1 MGTPLTI
8 DVFDREPK
16 FDVRTAEVKNYT
28 QQKTFE
34 YRPITDCRNR
44 EVPKLCYPDH
54 PNEIPQPHQSM
65 GLLDEVQ
72 ALKEQVQNLSTE
84 VRQNKESQDNF
95 QKSVEVDRKFSE
107 MVQGSSPLFAVQD
120 LVKELVQA
128 CDDKARKC
136 IPQFPKLQGRFP
148 VSETRQV
155 PGAYDWLLKQLAKG
169 DGDARECSELVHTHV
184 PEMPLTFDV
193 KAMLASLTSY
203 REAKK
208 QRDLRG
214 HPCSRSPK
222 VDDIIRF
229 VETLVKGENPL
240 PEPYK
245 DTDKRLVEIAVS
257 HWLKTHKQKA
267 GPVGRFKRVLKRK
280 DATSIL
286 CNLTNV

>member
-107 MVQGSSPLFAVQD
+107 MVQVWSL
-120 LVKELVQA
+120 L
-128 CDDKARKC
+128 
-136 IPQFPKLQGRFP
+136 
-148 VSETRQV
+148 
-155 PGAYDWLLKQLAKG
+155 PGQ
-169 DGDARECSELVHTHV
+169 
-184 PEMPLTFDV
+184 TFDIE
-193 KAMLASLTSY
+193 L
-203 REAKK
+203 
-208 QRDLRG
+208 
-214 HPCSRSPK
+214 
-222 VDDIIRF
+222 
-229 VETLVKGENPL
+229 
-240 PEPYK
+240 
-245 DTDKRLVEIAVS
+245 
-257 HWLKTHKQKA
+257 
-267 GPVGRFKRVLKRK
+267 
-280 DATSIL
+280 
-286 CNLTNV
+286 